1 MSTVGQRRRLS
12 SNPESRAQFL
22 YEARGESA
30 VALKSYMESNGS
42 NLTRQHNLAL
52 LTYLANN
59 RKTTD
64 ATFLTALKT
73 LRSQTDCGGGES
85 SARLPLH
92 QLVLSYNLALHAFC
106 TRDYDTAKS
115 IIYPICEAVLND
127 ESGFEDVAYGDV
139 KCKIA
144 FLVVDCMLEIFDL
157 DFVGVVL
164 NWIERYVTFRSG
176 ASTADEICSGDETV
190 SFQQESDLELKF
202 RLHCYR
208 ARYLFGCP
216 EEDASS
222 LELNLKKARKE
233 LKNAM
238 EIYNHNLSGKKLNGE
253 SMEDGTASI
262 QDSVSPSV
270 DSGHGIANDHPRH
283 KNIAFLSNGV
293 SNGSSNDAVPSI
305 QNDDNQTPYEM
316 RLSNA
321 QNQHVLFLKAKLEY
335 LKGNSNKSMKLC
347 SEAQNTMDKNPS
359 DDTTNILQAIYNNNM
374 GLVHQ
379 SAGQFHL
386 AMHYYALAL
395 SLIDIPEN
403 ETNYISVSGVT
414 LHSDG
419 TMKQLSVEQLLYNT
433 AICSQVCGNYVGSCE
448 CMVRFIQLSKKCSK
462 NPFPWLHLSES
473 YIGK

>member
-59 RKTTD
+59 PKTTD

-73 LRSQTDCGGGES
+73 LRSQTDVGGGES

-92 QLVLSYNLALHAFC
+92 QLVLTYNLALHAFY
-106 TRDYDTAKS
+106 TRDYETAKS
-115 IIYPICEAVLND
+115 IIYPICEAVLKD
-127 ESGFEDVAYGDV
+127 ESGFEDIAYGDV

-157 DFVGVVL
+157 DFVGTIL

-208 ARYLFGCP
+208 ARYLFRCT
-216 EEDASS
+216 EEDTSS

-238 EIYNHNLSGKKLNGE
+238 EIYNHNLSGKKLNVE

-270 DSGHGIANDHPRH
+270 DSGHGTANDHPRH

-293 SNGSSNDAVPSI
+293 SNGSANDAASSI
-305 QNDDNQTPYEM
+305 PNDDNQTPYEM
-316 RLSNA
+316 RLSNS
-321 QNQHVLFLKAKLEY
+321 QNQHALVLKAKLEY

-347 SEAQNTMDKNPS
+347 SEAQNAMDKNPS
-359 DDTTNILQAIYNNNM
+359 DDTTNILQAIYNNNI

-395 SLIDIPEN
+395 SLIDIPGN
-403 ETNYISVSGVT
+403 ETNYTSVSGVT

-433 AICSQVCGNYVGSCE
+433 AICSQACGNYVGSCE
-448 CMVRFIQLSKKCSK
+448 CMVRFIQLSKKCSR